1 MTTHDRIFSTAGFA
15 TGKPAGS
22 LANWI
27 RSIAGRIA
35 TWADTCAD
43 YYAAAAMYE
52 QLSALSDAEL
62 ARRGLSRATLAH
74 DVRATCDRNSKPCER
89 SSRRT

>member
-1 MTTHDRIFSTAGFA
+1 MTTHGQILSADPIVAGRL
-15 TGKPAGS
+15 AGS
-22 LANWI
+22 FPNWI
-27 RSIAGRIA
+27 RSIGQRIA
-35 TWADTCAD
+35 TWVDTCAD

>member
-1 MTTHDRIFSTAGFA
+1 MTTHDRIFSTAAFA

-27 RSIAGRIA
+27 RSTAGRIA

-43 YYAAAAMYE
+43 YYAAAAMYQ

-74 DVRATCDRNSKPCER
+74 DVRATCDRGAEP
-89 SSRRT
+89 